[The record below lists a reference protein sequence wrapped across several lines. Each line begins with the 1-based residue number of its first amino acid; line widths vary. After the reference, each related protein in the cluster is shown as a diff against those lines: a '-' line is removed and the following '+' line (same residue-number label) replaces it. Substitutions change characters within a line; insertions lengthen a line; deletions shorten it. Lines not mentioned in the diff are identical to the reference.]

1 MLVGGK
7 FTSGWEGIYVRTGRQ
22 RGADRPRMEGTVNSY
37 RHTLSQNMR
46 EQPFNVFQL
55 QILSKAAFLEN
66 FPTFV
71 WRHLDL

>member
-1 MLVGGK
+1 MLVGGNLPPA
-7 FTSGWEGIYVRTGRQ
+7 GGGIYVRTGRQ
-22 RGADRPRMEGTVNSY
+22 RGADRPGMEGTVNSY

-55 QILSKAAFLEN
+55 QILSKAAFLKS